1 MQVHLQISL
10 YIQVLPELQRY
21 RGIFLFPL
29 FTTLCNIR
37 YVSAGLYIYLVAY
50 SFL

>member
-10 YIQVLPELQRY
+10 HIQVLPELQRY

-29 FTTLCNIR
+29 FTTLVI
-37 YVSAGLYIYLVAY
+37 YVM
-50 SFL
+50 